1 MTPIGTAEET
11 RAVPHPDGVEALR
24 DAFPASALR
33 SSPESIA
40 PLLKDQSW
48 LSPVLARDRDR
59 RREEQGPALGVEAVL
74 SVESEEDVRQ
84 VAAIAARHRMPIIP
98 RGAGTSN
105 FGLVTPDHGGVLL
118 DMRAL
123 SGRPEVADDL
133 VRAPAGT
140 IQRELEQ
147 IARQEGQEL
156 PLLTTTY
163 ATATAGGW
171 VTGGHVGLGSSYYGT
186 VWDDIVR
193 ELRVV
198 TVEETPRT
206 LTLTSQE
213 EIHPYLHTFGTVGI
227 VTEVALRT
235 APARDW
241 VEAVAFFPDF
251 DRASEFTIELSGDT
265 RYHHRVVAAQEEALM
280 PTFKPLAEVLRPGPG
295 VLMLVDRDQLED
307 VSAVARSHGGHFVE
321 WQPWQLSQ
329 PQKAAIAMMVY
340 GHRML
345 WVKRLFPDAAFF
357 HVYFDPDDP
366 MAGVRLLKE
375 RYGDDLLIELKFIRS
390 GWMRQVLGHPEEGTL
405 PAAVISL
412 RDGSKPGRVEELLR
426 VFDQA
431 GLRFQNSHT
440 NVIED
445 NGMAGDI
452 APIVAA
458 KASSDPHALLNPGRL
473 RGAVRRP

>member
-1 MTPIGTAEET
+1 MNPTATPAET
-11 RAVPHPDGVEALR
+11 GIVPHPEGIAALR
-24 DAFPASALR
+24 DAFPATTLR
-33 SSPESIA
+33 STPDEIA

-59 RREEQGPALGVEAVL
+59 RRAKEGPALGVEAVL
-74 SVESEEDVRQ
+74 SVESEEEIRR

-118 DMRAL
+118 DMRGF
-123 SGRPEVADDL
+123 SGQPEVADGL

-140 IQRELEQ
+140 VQRELEQ
-147 IARQEGQEL
+147 TARDHGREL

-163 ATATAGGW
+163 ATATTGGW
-171 VTGGHVGLGSSYYGT
+171 VTGGHVGLGSSYHGT

-198 TVEETPRT
+198 TVEESPRT
-206 LTLTSQE
+206 LTLTSAGD
-213 EIHPYLHTFGTVGI
+213 IHPYLHTFGTVGI

-251 DRASEFTIELSGDT
+251 DRASRFTIELSDDT
-265 RYHHRVVAAQEEALM
+265 RYRHRVVAAQEEALM

-307 VSAVARSHGGHFVE
+307 VGAVARSHGGHFVE
-321 WQPWQLSQ
+321 WQPWRLSQ

-345 WVKRLFPDAAFF
+345 WVKRLFPEAAFF

-366 MAGVRLLKE
+366 LAGVRLLKE

-390 GWMRQVLGHPEEGTL
+390 GWMRQVLGHPAEGTL
-405 PAAVISL
+405 PAAVIAL
-412 RDGSKPGRVEELLR
+412 RDGSTPGRVEELLR
-426 VFDQA
+426 VFDDA

-445 NGMAGDI
+445 NRMAGDI

-458 KASSDPHALLNPGRL
+458 KASSDPYALLNPGRL
-473 RGAVRRP
+473 RGAVKQP